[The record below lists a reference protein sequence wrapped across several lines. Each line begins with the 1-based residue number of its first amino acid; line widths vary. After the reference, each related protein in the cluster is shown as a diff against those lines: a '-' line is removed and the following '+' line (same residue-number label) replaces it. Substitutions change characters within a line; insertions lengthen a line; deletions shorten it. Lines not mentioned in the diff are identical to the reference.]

1 MLGLYPHH
9 VARRLPVCCPV
20 TARRLP
26 TAPPFH
32 KHWWQHYMRWYPGH
46 GEWGGPMKKF
56 FFKWFTGPQVSSGH
70 MRNGTKLLLALPC
83 GASRSK
89 SAKHCAIP
97 QPFRKH
103 LSWCA
108 WAVMTSEVW
117 IAGHFLF
124 PTLQLCGPAEPSWN
138 VWNKVETC
146 PCSAL
151 RLECWTSMED
161 LAPRASHVAEL
172 TQLK

>member
-1 MLGLYPHH
+1 M
-9 VARRLPVCCPV
+9 LPVCCPV

-46 GEWGGPMKKF
+46 GEWGGPMKKL
-56 FFKWFTGPQVSSGH
+56 WGTGRLKKSDLQAPRCLVVTWEMAPSCCLHFHAPHLGEDLQSTAPFPSLFASTSVDVH
-70 MRNGTKLLLALPC
+70 ERWWPVRFELL
-83 GASRSK
+83 
-89 SAKHCAIP
+89 
-97 QPFRKH
+97 
-103 LSWCA
+103 
-108 WAVMTSEVW
+108 VT
-117 IAGHFLF
+117 FLF

-151 RLECWTSMED
+151 RLECWTSMAD